1 MAKIAVIFLLFA
13 LLAVAMSARI
23 AREEPT
29 TSPVLRAIDK
39 VKEDLNSITS
49 DFNKITSEQFR
60 DLGKTYNDAVDGL
73 LNRTMNLLK
82 SQSRLQQVTLPPVH
96 KEVDALPSN

>member
-60 DLGKTYNDAVDGL
+60 VIRADI
-73 LNRTMNLLK
+73 
-82 SQSRLQQVTLPPVH
+82 TLHYTRGFRKDV
-96 KEVDALPSN
+96 